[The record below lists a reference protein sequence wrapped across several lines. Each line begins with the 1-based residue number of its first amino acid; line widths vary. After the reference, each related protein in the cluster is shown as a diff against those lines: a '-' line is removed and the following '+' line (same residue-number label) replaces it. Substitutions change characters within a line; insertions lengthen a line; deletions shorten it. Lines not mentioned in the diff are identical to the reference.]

1 MKLICS
7 ATLLFAALL
16 TFACGGGGDDGG
28 SSSDNEANP
37 TLQAL
42 VDQAEQTPVED
53 YEREYARQLCGP
65 IGTYFEAAGEML
77 KELEDQ
83 PTPENL
89 DDFNFDALGEVL
101 GSLVEPFERLLQDMR
116 DVHPPSELE
125 DYHNGSIAELEYT
138 LESFRALEEGGLL
151 GTFGLGEAPPT
162 TETPPGLDAALVV
175 ECGPGLEAY
184 FEQFGDDFFD
194 SDVFGNSSDDGFS
207 FDETPA
213 PPETGAIG
221 EAVENGGYALT
232 VHSVTDPVVPS
243 DEFFGPDAGSRW
255 VMVEVSITNVS
266 DEPQDYGSYDFKVKD
281 ADNFEYTAG
290 FVDLEREL
298 SSGSLP
304 PGDTVRGQVGFE
316 VPVDAAI
323 VRLIYDPGF
332 FGESRIDIELE

>member
-1 MKLICS
+1 MKLIRS
-7 ATLLFAALL
+7 AALLFAALL

-42 VDQAEQTPVED
+42 VDEAEQTPVED
-53 YEREYARQLCGP
+53 YEREYAKQFCGP
-65 IGTYFEAAGEML
+65 VRTFFEAMGDTFE
-77 KELEDQ
+77 ELENQ
-83 PTPENL
+83 PTPASL
-89 DDFNFDALGEVL
+89 DDADFFAAFIETFGKLEQPLEQLLEATRDIDPPEEMDA
-101 GSLVEPFERLLQDMR
+101 
-116 DVHPPSELE
+116 
-125 DYHNGSIAELEYT
+125 YHEARIAELEYT
-138 LESFRALEEGGLL
+138 LESISAMKDGGLIGGVEL
-151 GTFGLGEAPPT
+151 DEPASVD
-162 TETPPGLDAALVV
+162 EPPGLGAALVI
-175 ECGPGLEAY
+175 ECGSELQEFFGE
-184 FEQFGDDFFD
+184 FGGDFFGD
-194 SDVFGNSSDDGFS
+194 GSDDGFS

-213 PPETGAIG
+213 PPETGTIG
-221 EAVENGGYALT
+221 EGVENGGYELT
-232 VHSVTDPVVPS
+232 VHSVTDPLVPS
-243 DEFFGPDAGSRW
+243 DEFFGPEAGNRW

-281 ADNFEYTAG
+281 ADNFEYTTG

-332 FGESRIDIELE
+332 FGESRIDVELE